1 MCILAGTR
9 QADEAGQRLH
19 PLDPRLRTIRP
30 SELSL
35 AALLIH
41 WAQARA
47 LHHQTSFAAVGRSR
61 RALRPLLT
69 ERGRTSHSKGSSKGF
84 SKAGPVVRFLAFG
97 FVFRL
102 SGVRFTSPPFQCHH
116 TTCR

>member
-1 MCILAGTR
+1 MCILAGTG

-47 LHHQTSFAAVGRSR
+47 LHHPSGIGGTSDSPADGLPYSIRSTMSTTR
-61 RALRPLLT
+61 CWPL
-69 ERGRTSHSKGSSKGF
+69 
-84 SKAGPVVRFLAFG
+84 P
-97 FVFRL
+97 
-102 SGVRFTSPPFQCHH
+102 
-116 TTCR
+116 